1 MSQRTRLTLLVLV
14 VLALVASRA
23 SGALAAPTAY
33 DRDDAQLVDGSQI
46 RFIAYA
52 RLLLGVPYT
61 YGGTTPASGFD
72 CSGFT
77 RYVYAH
83 FGYDLPH
90 YSGGQFAAGHAV
102 DRGGLAPG
110 DLVFFDSLGHVGIY
124 VGDDEFIHAPHT
136 GRDVAIDSLS
146 GWYGSRFVGARRLL

>member
-1 MSQRTRLTLLVLV
+1 MTHRRRAVLLVVAFASLV
-14 VLALVASRA
+14 PLHAGTAFAGPDVPIAHAQKSDVARERTS
-23 SGALAAPTAY
+23 
-33 DRDDAQLVDGSQI
+33 VV
-46 RFIAYA
+46 RFA
-52 RLLLGVPYT
+52 RRFLGTPYV
-61 YGGTTPASGFD
+61 YGGGSPSGFD

-110 DLVFFDSLGHVGIY
+110 DLVFFDSFGHVGIY